1 MKYSLVGWPKN
12 QIKAKKPQIIYK
24 KDVIYFSKFIRR
36 NINIILDKKNF
47 QIEKKWYLNK
57 KSSEFIAKEFLT
69 FNFFRLFKLT
79 LPIKFFKILKFL
91 KKSNTIKTI
100 NIKKNEIVL
109 FGPFSW
115 NYAHQI
121 HEFLIRVV
129 YLKKKNFDIIYLPIN
144 LKKIISSKTYKKI
157 FKNKSFKFYS
167 NSKDLIFENVNYL
180 SHIENR
186 FQNYHL
192 NKSFFFIRNEA
203 QKIHLTGK
211 NHFIFISRNK
221 TKTRKL
227 LNEEIL
233 YNKLKRF
240 GFKRVLF
247 EDLSIDRQIE
257 ISINCKIMIGYHG
270 AGIANCIYMNKNS
283 FLIEIFNKNY
293 IHPHFKLF
301 SDIQKINYY
310 SINCK
315 INFKNL
321 DGICDVDEVVNYV
334 KKIT

>member
-1 MKYSLVGWPKN
+1 MKYSLIGWQKN
-12 QIKAKKPQIIYK
+12 KIRAKKPQIIYK
-24 KDVIYFSKFIRR
+24 KDVIYFPKFIRR

-47 QIEKKWYLNK
+47 KIEKKWYFNK
-57 KSSEFIAKEFLT
+57 KSSEFTVKYFLT

-79 LPIKFFKILKFL
+79 LPIKFFESLIFF
-91 KKSNTIKTI
+91 KKLNTIKTI
-100 NIKKNEIVL
+100 NIKKDEIVL
-109 FGPFSW
+109 FGPYDW

-129 YLKKKNFDIIYLPIN
+129 YLKKKNFDIIYLPLN
-144 LKKIISSKTYKKI
+144 LKKIISSRTYKKI

-167 NSKDLIFENVNYL
+167 NSKDLIFKNVNYL

-186 FQNYHL
+186 FQNYYL
-192 NKSFFFIRNEA
+192 NKSFFFIRNET
-203 QKIHLTGK
+203 QKIYLTGK

-240 GFKRVLF
+240 GFKRILF

-257 ISINCKIMIGYHG
+257 ISVNCKIMIGYHG

-293 IHPHFKLF
+293 THPHFKLF

-334 KKIT
+334 KKII

>member
-1 MKYSLVGWPKN
+1 MYLNLFGWPKN
-12 QIKAKKPQIIYK
+12 KIKTEKPEIIYK
-24 KDVIYFSKFIRR
+24 REIYYLGKFFRR
-36 NINIILDKKNF
+36 NINIILNTENY
-47 QIEKKWYLNK
+47 QIGKKWYLNK
-57 KSSEFIAKEFLT
+57 KIGTLTAGKFLEY
-69 FNFFRLFKLT
+69 N
-79 LPIKFFKILKFL
+79 FFKILSFKVPLRILFVILFL
-91 KKSNTIKTI
+91 KKKKEII
-100 NIKKNEIVL
+100 LKKNEIIL

-129 YLKKKNFDIIYLPIN
+129 YLKKKNFNIIYLPLN
-144 LKKIISSKTYKKI
+144 LKKIISSRTYKKI
-157 FKNKSFKFYS
+157 FKNKIFKFYS
-167 NSKDLIFENVNYL
+167 NSKDLIFKNVNYL

-186 FQNYHL
+186 FQNYYL
-192 NKSFFFIRNEA
+192 NKSFFFIRNET
-203 QKIHLTGK
+203 QKIYLTGK

-240 GFKRVLF
+240 GFKRILF
-247 EDLSIDRQIE
+247 EDLPIDRQIE

-334 KKIT
+334 KKII

>member
-129 YLKKKNFDIIYLPIN
+129 YLKKKI
-144 LKKIISSKTYKKI
+144 
-157 FKNKSFKFYS
+157 
-167 NSKDLIFENVNYL
+167 LI
-180 SHIENR
+180 
-186 FQNYHL
+186 
-192 NKSFFFIRNEA
+192 
-203 QKIHLTGK
+203 
-211 NHFIFISRNK
+211 
-221 TKTRKL
+221 
-227 LNEEIL
+227 
-233 YNKLKRF
+233 
-240 GFKRVLF
+240 
-247 EDLSIDRQIE
+247 
-257 ISINCKIMIGYHG
+257 
-270 AGIANCIYMNKNS
+270 
-283 FLIEIFNKNY
+283 
-293 IHPHFKLF
+293 
-301 SDIQKINYY
+301 
-310 SINCK
+310 
-315 INFKNL
+315 
-321 DGICDVDEVVNYV
+321 
-334 KKIT
+334 